1 MKNNKSKNTLLEIY
15 QNSLKSYK
23 EQLAKKPNS
32 LFYKGLVK
40 NMEDLIEEYIKK

>member
-1 MKNNKSKNTLLEIY
+1 MKNKNTLLEIY

-32 LFYKGLVK
+32 IFYQGLVK
-40 NMEDLIEEYIKK
+40 NMEELIKEYIKK